1 MKTIEIVAAEG
12 SSQSATTLDL
22 GSHTV
27 QFFVSPF
34 LHWPDTM
41 FSYVKEIKTLITCDF
56 FGAHYC
62 NEAVF
67 SNKICTSKE
76 AEKDMWDAYK
86 YYFDC
91 VRNSTLLK
99 TYLQIFG
106 PFKPYV
112 LKGLDIVNS
121 LPVEN
126 ICCSH
131 GPVLRDNLK
140 KYIGKRKLLIV
151 LIV

>member
-1 MKTIEIVAAEG
+1 MQRCFQQSIV
-12 SSQSATTLDL
+12 QSRVLR
-22 GSHTV
+22 S
-27 QFFVSPF
+27 F
-34 LHWPDTM
+34 LHECSFLPNLKPN
-41 FSYVKEIKTLITCDF
+41 SLVLKITLITCDF